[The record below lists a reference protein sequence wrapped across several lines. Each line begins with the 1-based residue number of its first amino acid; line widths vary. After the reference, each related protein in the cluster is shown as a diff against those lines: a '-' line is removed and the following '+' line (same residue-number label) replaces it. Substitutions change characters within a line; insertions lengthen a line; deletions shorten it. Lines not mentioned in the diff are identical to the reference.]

1 LFYICNINNDKQ
13 FKKQLKMRCLVK
25 KSEIKKV
32 SLKELR
38 GYEVPTWQRWKNQKN
53 VDSLV
58 NSLKA
63 IGQQREVIVCEL
75 HNGRKIITDGNHLRT
90 AMEKSNYRNCYIR
103 LNKVDREIDAF
114 NLFVEF
120 NTRGRS
126 LTTLDFIV
134 SRASLSDRNPYKTFL
149 YDILENPRTENEA
162 NVNAKRHNLFT
173 IPSLVA
179 IFLGKPA
186 KIKSG
191 EAQLPKNYERVK
203 SLFKYINENY
213 VYRSEITMMTKNWK
227 ANKLNG
233 GSIIPVM
240 QTILQ
245 SKYNDLGNQQILDIL
260 VDYSL
265 WFRKQ
270 NETMPFNKDN
280 VSKTFLEYLKLKN
293 I

>member
-1 LFYICNINNDKQ
+1 
-13 FKKQLKMRCLVK
+13 MRNLVT
-25 KSEIKKV
+25 KSEVKKV

-38 GYEVPTWQRWKNQKN
+38 GYEIPTWQRWKNTKN

-58 NSLKA
+58 NSLKV
-63 IGQQREVIVCEL
+63 IGQQREIIVCEL
-75 HNGRKIITDGNHLRT
+75 PNGRKIITDGNHLRT
-90 AMEKSNYRNCYIR
+90 AMEKCNYRNCYIR
-103 LNKVDREIDAF
+103 LNKVNDEIDAF
-114 NLFVEF
+114 NLFIEF

-134 SRASLSDRNPYKTFL
+134 SRASLSDNNPYKTFL

-162 NVNAKRHNLFT
+162 NINAKRHNLFS

-191 EAQLPKNYERVK
+191 EAQLPKNYERAK
-203 SLFKYINENY
+203 SLFNYINKNY
-213 VYRSEITMMTKNWK
+213 VYTPEIAKMTKSWK

-233 GSIIPVM
+233 GSIVPVM
-240 QTILQ
+240 QTMLQ

-260 VDYSL
+260 VDYSI
-265 WFRKQ
+265 WFREE

-280 VSKTFLEYLKLKN
+280 VGKTFLEYLKLKN
-293 I
+293 IK